1 MNYLAHAFLSFGH
14 PEITVGNLISDFVK
28 GKKKYDYPLLIQ
40 RGIALHR
47 LIDRFTDDHPV
58 TQQAKEFFRSEYR
71 LYSAVFIDIV
81 YDHFLANDRNLFN
94 EYSLFD
100 FSQTIYSNLDKFRTW
115 FPAGFAVIFPYM
127 KSYNWLYN
135 YISHAGIKK
144 SFRGIVYR
152 ATYLS
157 ESDTAFML
165 FEKHYN
171 ELKSCYMEFFPLL
184 NAFAKEQFEDLMKSP
199 S

>member
-28 GKKKYDYPLLIQ
+28 GKKKYDYPILIQ
-40 RGIALHR
+40 HGIALHR

-58 TQQAKEFFRSEYR
+58 TQQAKKIFRPDYR
-71 LYSAVFIDIV
+71 LYSAVFTDIV
-81 YDHFLANDRNLFN
+81 YDHFLANDESLFN
-94 EYSLFD
+94 EYSLLD
-100 FSQTIYSNLDKFRTW
+100 FSQAVYTNLDKFKNW
-115 FPAGFAVIFPYM
+115 LPPGFAGIFPYM
-127 KSYNWLYN
+127 KSHNWLYN
-135 YISHAGIKK
+135 YTSHEGIKK

-152 ATYLS
+152 AAYLS

-171 ELKSCYMEFFPLL
+171 ELRSCYMEFFPQL
-184 NAFAKEQFEDLMKSP
+184 NAFASKHFEELVKP
-199 S
+199 PL